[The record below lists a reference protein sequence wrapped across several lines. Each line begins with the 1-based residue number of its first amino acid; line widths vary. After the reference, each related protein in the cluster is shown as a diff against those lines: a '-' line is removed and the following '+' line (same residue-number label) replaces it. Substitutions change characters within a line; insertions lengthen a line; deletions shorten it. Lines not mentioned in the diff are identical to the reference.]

1 MLTGK
6 HTPFPACRLLL
17 LTGLP
22 LLFMQWA
29 QAGETLSL
37 RQAETIA
44 LQADPLISSQL
55 ATANALENEATAA
68 GTLPDPKFRLGM
80 FNVPLDSFNLDENP
94 TTQLRL
100 GIQQAFPRGDMLDIQ
115 AERAAIR
122 SRAALARA
130 EDARRRILRELRE
143 AWLNVYYQ
151 NEAARVIVDTKD
163 LFSKLVKIT
172 EDQYAAGRA
181 NQQDVIRAD
190 LELSRLD
197 DRHTKILSK
206 QDQYRAVLAQWI
218 GDAAWQTL
226 DTSFPQLPQPK
237 LDDINAMI
245 TRHPAIQAM
254 RDEVDAAR
262 KMTEMAKQDY
272 SPGYNAFVEYR
283 KRFGNNP
290 DGSERNDLM
299 AAMVTMDIPLF
310 TANRQDKKVAAN
322 EELARAA
329 QFRLDDKLRTLKRM
343 FEKNQ
348 AMYQRSAERQQLYHD
363 ELLDSARENSQAALN
378 AYQSGVTEF
387 TTLMRAQITELDVR
401 LNELRVRVD
410 KAIAQARLLYI
421 TGE

>member
-1 MLTGK
+1 MATGRHYK
-6 HTPFPACRLLL
+6 TLRYAIALL
-17 LTGLP
+17 GLSLGAIQP
-22 LLFMQWA
+22 A
-29 QAGETLSL
+29 QAEQRLSL
-37 RQAETIA
+37 QQAESIA
-44 LQADPLISSQL
+44 LQSDPLVNSQL
-55 ATANALENEATAA
+55 ATANALENESTAA

-80 FNVPLDSFNLDENP
+80 FNVPLDTFELDQNP

-100 GIQQAFPRGDMLDIQ
+100 GIQQAFPRGDVLDIQ
-115 AERAAIR
+115 AERAAIK

-130 EDARRRILRELRE
+130 EDAKRKILRDLRE

-218 GDAAWQTL
+218 GDAAWQSL
-226 DTSFPQLPQPK
+226 DSSFPQLPPPK
-237 LDDINAMI
+237 LDDINAII
-245 TRHPAIQAM
+245 TAHPAIQAM

-290 DGSERNDLM
+290 DGSERTDMM

-310 TANRQDKKVAAN
+310 TENRQDKKVAAN

-329 QFRLDDKLRTLKRM
+329 QFRLDDKLRNLKRM
-343 FEKNQ
+343 FEKSQ
-348 AMYQRSAERQQLYHD
+348 AMYQRSAEREQLYHD
-363 ELLDSARENSQAALN
+363 ELLDSARENSEAALN